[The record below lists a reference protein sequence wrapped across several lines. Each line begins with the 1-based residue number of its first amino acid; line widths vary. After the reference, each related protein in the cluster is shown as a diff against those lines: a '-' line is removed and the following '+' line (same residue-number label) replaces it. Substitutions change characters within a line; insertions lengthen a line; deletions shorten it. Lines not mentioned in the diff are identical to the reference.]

1 MVRKVGRLQRDE
13 KPTANLFDSGATWV
27 QFRPGWIERGGAV
40 NLPSAPAP
48 QAPSQPTRPTATP
61 MGPQATVPQNPP
73 GTPTTLSLKDA
84 QALALKNNPQI
95 SVARLTALASIQVT
109 REVRSN
115 LWPTAS
121 IELTAVDANPGTRLT
136 AGALNNPILY
146 QRAAAGSHGEPA
158 NHRFRT
164 HHEPDFESPPS
175 EVQRFC
181 ILHE

>member
-1 MVRKVGRLQRDE
+1 MSERSGDYSEMRNLLQIC
-13 KPTANLFDSGATWV
+13 LILV
-27 QFRPGWIERGGAV
+27 LPGCSFAQGGLSAAAPST
-40 NLPSAPAP
+40 LPSAPAP
-48 QAPSQPTRPTATP
+48 QTQSQSAGSAAVP
-61 MGPQATVPQNPP
+61 MGPQAALPQNPA

-84 QALALKNNPQI
+84 QSLALKNNPQI

-109 REVRSN
+109 REVRSS

-146 QRAAAGSHGEPA
+146 QRAAAGAMVTPA

-164 HHEPDFESPPS
+164 HHEPGFERQP
-175 EVQRFC
+175 RG
-181 ILHE
+181 